1 MRALW
6 GLDGYSLNHLIDME
20 TDYTKTCFLKFQ
32 YNNCFIIV
40 WTVRRIVSF
49 VLRTLVQY
57 HVKLILSGY
66 YPGICRNIPDTPSV
80 ALALRSLALP
90 LHSIISARSSIFRG
104 NSLSV
109 AFATAEFRRKHARHC
124 RSCCDGPLLPWTDIY
139 RCLN

>member
-1 MRALW
+1 MTTVEHGNGATFNMRALW
-6 GLDGYSLNHLIDME
+6 GLERYSLNHLIDIE

-66 YPGICRNIPDTPSV
+66 YRPVPYYLFVLWYYDFTIHF
-80 ALALRSLALP
+80 
-90 LHSIISARSSIFRG
+90 LHS
-104 NSLSV
+104 
-109 AFATAEFRRKHARHC
+109 K
-124 RSCCDGPLLPWTDIY
+124 
-139 RCLN
+139 